1 MGYLCNG
8 QTQLWACHIKYYR
21 RVQQCVLK
29 ADRVL
34 TVYGIFPE
42 YYKRLAFQFEERV
55 ESIAGYNDNY
65 VLQKTLK
72 R

>member
-1 MGYLCNG
+1 M
-8 QTQLWACHIKYYR
+8 
-21 RVQQCVLK
+21 LK